1 MSLIFIALLHYE
13 NILTT
18 KFSQIAVSSHVTVI
32 TARTTIW
39 FMQCAHTHTPW
50 EIQYHDTD

>member
-32 TARTTIW
+32 TAKTTIW
-39 FMQCAHTHTPW
+39 FMQCAHTHTPR